1 MERLQ
6 KVIAASG
13 YTSRR
18 KAEELILNGKVTVN
32 GKKVYELGTK
42 VDTKD
47 EIKID
52 GNVISRE
59 DKEYYLLYK
68 PRGVITSTSD
78 DKARKTVTDLINTKK
93 RIYPVGR
100 LDYDT
105 TGVLLLTNDGE
116 LSNILMHPSREVT
129 KEYYAKVKGFFKK
142 EDAVKL
148 SSGVILNGKKT
159 KKAVFKLDRYD
170 KRNDVSYVKVVITE
184 GRNHQVKDMFKLFN
198 YDVVKLKREKY
209 AFLDLTGLRSG
220 EYRPLSLKEV
230 KRLYEYGTSNNK

>member
-1 MERLQ
+1 MKRLQ
-6 KVIAASG
+6 KYISECGIA
-13 YTSRR
+13 SRR
-18 KAEELILNGKVTVN
+18 KAEELITSGKVSVN
-32 GKKVYELGTK
+32 GEVVTTLGTK
-42 VDTKD
+42 INETDVVMVNNKL
-47 EIKID
+47 IK
-52 GNVISRE
+52 E
-59 DKEYYLLYK
+59 DLKEYYLLYK
-68 PRGVITSTSD
+68 PREVISSVKD
-78 DKARKTVTDLINTKK
+78 DKNRKTVCDLIKTKT
-93 RIYPVGR
+93 RIFPVGR

-105 TGVLLLTNDGE
+105 TGIILLTNDGE

-142 EDAVKL
+142 EYAVKL

-170 KRNDVSYVKVVITE
+170 KKNDVSYVKVVITE

-209 AFLDLTGLRSG
+209 AFLDLTGLKSG

-230 KRLYEYGTSNNK
+230 KRLYGLK